1 MWSLAIFDI
10 KKNKLILSRDRFG
23 EKPLYI
29 MERKEGIY
37 FGSEIK
43 YIKKLANLQKLE
55 INYNKINHFLQ
66 FGYKSIYKNNDTFF
80 KNIYQLKSSHFY
92 EINTNLK
99 IKDNIYWHYNIKIN
113 NKLNL
118 KEVISKAKDLFS
130 RSLELRLR
138 SDVPIALCLSGGID
152 STTLAS
158 LAKKKMNKKLET
170 FSIIDNKDSRYNE
183 TENINYLIKKLNLK
197 KNYIY
202 SSKKLN
208 FKRLEE
214 QIEYH
219 DAPVF
224 TITNYLQNFLAEK
237 ISNKKYKVVIT
248 GSGADELFSGYYDHH
263 LMYLYEVRNNK
274 KLYKIHLEKWKK
286 YVLPN
291 IRNKYFKDENL
302 FKNNKNDRSYIYDH
316 NIELRKFFKKPLR
329 NNFIEKKFVKSLLR
343 NRMLNE
349 TFFEN
354 VPIFTHSEDLNFMQ
368 HSIENRSPFLSRQLF
383 EFMNTVPT
391 KYLMQQGY
399 TKYILREIGKS
410 YLPTK
415 IRLDRKK
422 KGFNSSIN
430 SLINIHS
437 QKFIDFVNKKSKI
450 YDIINKEE
458 LLKSLKNKSDENYL
472 SKFIFSF
479 ISVKIFLEKNT

>member
-1 MWSLAIFDI
+1 
-10 KKNKLILSRDRFG
+10 
-23 EKPLYI
+23 
-29 MERKEGIY
+29 
-37 FGSEIK
+37 
-43 YIKKLANLQKLE
+43 
-55 INYNKINHFLQ
+55 
-66 FGYKSIYKNNDTFF
+66 
-80 KNIYQLKSSHFY
+80 
-92 EINTNLK
+92 
-99 IKDNIYWHYNIKIN
+99 
-113 NKLNL
+113 
-118 KEVISKAKDLFS
+118 
-130 RSLELRLR
+130 
-138 SDVPIALCLSGGID
+138 
-152 STTLAS
+152 
-158 LAKKKMNKKLET
+158 MNKKLET

-208 FKRLEE
+208 FKRLEK
-214 QIEYH
+214 QIDYH

-224 TITNYLQNFLAEK
+224 TITSYLQNFLAEK
-237 ISNKKYKVVIT
+237 ISKKKYKVVIS

-274 KLYKIHLEKWKK
+274 KMYKIHLEKWKK

-302 FKNNKNDRSYIYDH
+302 FRKNKNDRSYVYDH
-316 NIELRKFFKKPLR
+316 NIELSKFFKKPLK
-329 NNFIEKKFVKSLLR
+329 NNFIEKKFVRSLLR

-354 VPIFTHSEDLNFMQ
+354 IPIFTHSEDLNFMQ
-368 HSIENRSPFLSRQLF
+368 HSIENRSPYLSRQLF

-399 TKYILREIGKS
+399 TKYILREIAKN

-437 QKFIDFVNKKSKI
+437 QKFINFVNKKSKI

-458 LLKSLKNKSDENYL
+458 LLKSLKDKSDENYL